1 ETFDDRLY
9 LLDGRLKQLTTFNV
23 NVYSIDT
30 SSTSVHYMDMLPNL
44 KCFSLESYFQFQQ
57 YEKIPSLLRRMPY
70 LEHLTLYL
78 SIADRNRIIDGT
90 CIHDDILVYML
101 QLHSFTF
108 CINTYIDIDG
118 LSHDL
123 SREHIQQTLINIGQ
137 QNASSIV
144 NYLSKCTVACSIF
157 SLSFAFNYL
166 EYLGNAF
173 PNTVFNYVT
182 YLVVDDGDAFR
193 HEFFV
198 RIVRSFPILKYL
210 CIYNDEPQGSS
221 DLTLSSDHIQSFSI
235 IEYPHHTSL
244 DVSSS
249 DTGYL
254 EQFLNETKAYVPCL
268 TELEVSHRDLKT
280 VTKNFIREE
289 TRRNCAKVK
298 KLNTAQPLDNSQD
311 FYHYF
316 PSL

>member
-1 ETFDDRLY
+1 
-9 LLDGRLKQLTTFNV
+9 
-23 NVYSIDT
+23 
-30 SSTSVHYMDMLPNL
+30 MLPNL

-57 YEKIPSLLRRMPY
+57 YKKIPSLLRRMPY

-78 SIADRNRIIDGT
+78 LRKDRNTIIDGT
-90 CIHDDILVYML
+90 CVQDDILVHVP

-108 CINTYIDIDG
+108 YINTYIEIDG

-137 QNASSIV
+137 QNASCIV
-144 NYLSKCTVACSIF
+144 NYLSRCSVTCSIF
-157 SLSFAFNYL
+157 CLPFTFSYL
-166 EYLGNAF
+166 EYLGNVF
-173 PNTVFNYVT
+173 PNIVFNYVT
-182 YLVVDDGDAFR
+182 YLIVDDVDAFR

-198 RIVRSFPILKYL
+198 RIARSFPILKYL
-210 CIYNDEPQGSS
+210 CIYNDEPQGSG
-221 DLTLSSDHIQSFSI
+221 DLTLSSDHSQSYSM
-235 IEYPHHTSL
+235 IEYPHLTSL

-249 DTGYL
+249 DKDYL
-254 EQFLNETKAYVPCL
+254 EQFLNETKAYVSCL

-280 VTKNFIREE
+280 VTKNFTREE

-298 KLNTAQPLDNSQD
+298 QLNTAQPLDNSQD